1 MTISK
6 KITNYIFDNNFKIN
20 LTDKYI
26 NIINYDEIIDFSP
39 NKISIKVNNKTII
52 IEGYNL
58 LIKRME
64 NNEVLITGAIIN
76 INITS

>member
-39 NKISIKVNNKTII
+39 NKISIKVNNKKII

>member
-6 KITNYIFDNNFKIN
+6 KIIDYIFDTNFKIN

-39 NKISIKVNNKTII
+39 NRISIKVNNKIII
-52 IEGYNL
+52 IEGNNL
-58 LIKRME
+58 LIKKME
-64 NNEVLITGAIIN
+64 NNEVLVTGIIIN